1 MGLQEVSTM
10 EKLYAG
16 LDIHSDILYGTVLT
30 QDGTVYAEKKFPN
43 RKKALQTFSN
53 GISSAQVKIAM
64 EACGLWR
71 GVYTQLTALGY
82 DVVLSNPVQT
92 HAIARGKKTDKVD
105 ARILADLL
113 RTGYLPEVY
122 IPPDDVLQLR
132 DIARHRVRL
141 VRLRTQVQCK
151 VKGYLHRSGVP
162 FPQGWKKEN
171 LEFFKET
178 DPQIADF
185 ISIIETTTER
195 IRRVEKEIKSIAYH
209 KSLALL
215 LQTVPGIAAFSSIM
229 ILGEIGTIKR
239 FPDPKHLVSY
249 AGLCPGIYQSSQ
261 KSYPV
266 PKKACNTWLKWI
278 MYICSGR
285 AAQINRR
292 YMKHFYKKQRKCGYP
307 IARRSTARKMLTD
320 VWHML
325 DREETYNPS

>member
-1 MGLQEVSTM
+1 M

-43 RKKALQTFSN
+43 RKKALQTFFN

-122 IPPDDVLQLR
+122 IPPDDVLKLR

-151 VKGYLHRSGVP
+151 VKGYLHRSGVS

-171 LEFFKET
+171 LTFFRET

-195 IRRVEKEIKSIAYH
+195 IRRVEKEIKSIAHH

-215 LQTVPGIAAFSSIM
+215 LQTVPGIAAFSSLM

-239 FPDPKHLVSY
+239 F
-249 AGLCPGIYQSSQ
+249 
-261 KSYPV
+261 
-266 PKKACNTWLKWI
+266 CNTWLKWI
-278 MYICSGR
+278 MYVCSGR
-285 AAQINRR
+285 AAQINKR
-292 YMKHFYKKQRKCGYP
+292 YMKHFYKKQRTSGYS

-320 VWHML
+320 IWHML
-325 DREETYNPS
+325 DKEEAYDPS